1 MGSRNLNNRATHFY
15 MYAGNGMKLIV
26 EHGGILIGVCDA
38 SGTEYCYGDRIEVT
52 PDNTGSDIKTAGSGI
67 ILRVWNTDDCF
78 FEVLMDN
85 GERGFIQPKFVKK
98 KVA

>member
-1 MGSRNLNNRATHFY
+1 MGSGNFYNRATHFY
-15 MYAGNGMKLIV
+15 VHAGNGIKLIV
-26 EHGGILIGVCDA
+26 EHGENLIGICDA
-38 SGTEYCYGDRIEVT
+38 SGTEYYYGDRIEVT
-52 PDNTGSDIKTAGSGI
+52 PDNISSDIKTAGSGI